1 MTDLQHAKDFL
12 AGLHQAAAK
21 RSASGSNATNA
32 SWPATTTTPE
42 TPHAARENRF
52 PANSS
57 ATRDMGAVLPARA
70 VVALWTRFTHLY
82 GDRWEYRYGP
92 ALEDGKESLTPL
104 ATTWARSLR
113 GCSPEQLAAG
123 LSACLE
129 RGTDRM
135 VSLPEF
141 WKFCHPAPKPMIH
154 RELPALPKPSEQAR
168 AAGRRELAILRERLG
183 LKAPDEVPAH
193 A

>member
-1 MTDLQHAKDFL
+1 MD
-12 AGLHQAAAK
+12 
-21 RSASGSNATNA
+21 
-32 SWPATTTTPE
+32 
-42 TPHAARENRF
+42 
-52 PANSS
+52 
-57 ATRDMGAVLPARA
+57 AVLPARA
-70 VVALWTRFTHLY
+70 VVALWTRFAHLY

-92 ALEDGKESLTPL
+92 ALEENQESLTPL

-113 GCSPEQLAAG
+113 GCSPEQLATG
-123 LSACLE
+123 LTACLE
-129 RGTDRM
+129 RGTDRL

-154 RELPALPKPSEQAR
+154 RQLPPLPKPSEQAR

>member
-12 AGLHQAAAK
+12 AGLHRAAEK
-21 RSASGSNATNA
+21 RSANGSNATSA
-32 SWPATTTTPE
+32 SSPATMMTPE
-42 TPHAARENRF
+42 TPQTPSEGQF

-57 ATRDMGAVLPARA
+57 ATRGMDADLPARA
-70 VVALWTRFTHLY
+70 VVALWGRFTHVF
-82 GDRWEYRYGP
+82 GNRFESMYGP
-92 ALEDGKESLTPL
+92 ALDESGKLTPV
-104 ATTWARSLR
+104 AMTWARSLR

-123 LSACLE
+123 LVACMKSGRE
-129 RGTDRM
+129 WPPT
-135 VSLPEF
+135 LPEF
-141 WKFCHPAPKPMIH
+141 WKLCHPAPKPLIH
-154 RELPALPKPSEQAR
+154 RELPALPRKPSEEAR